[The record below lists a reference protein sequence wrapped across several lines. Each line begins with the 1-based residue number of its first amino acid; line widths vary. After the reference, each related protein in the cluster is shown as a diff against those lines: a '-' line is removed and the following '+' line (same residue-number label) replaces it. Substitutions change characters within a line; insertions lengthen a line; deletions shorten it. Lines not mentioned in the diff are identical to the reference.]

1 MPRESYNVRVL
12 RSKAIASLRTGVSAF
27 NGLDND
33 GRTTVVLL
41 SLQHSFEML
50 LKAIL
55 EAKKDKG
62 VFDKRSQ
69 KSISLDKAINRCQ
82 QIEGVKLTDEEAGV
96 IRHLDAMRD
105 AEQHW
110 HLVVDEGLLYHNAR
124 ATVTLFDDLLQRV
137 FSEHL
142 SKYIPSRVLP
152 ISAEAPMALDLLV
165 DREFQRIAELL
176 KPGRRATAEAKARI
190 RALLATEAIGDADAA
205 EVREDDVRRV
215 SRGIREGKTRE
226 QVFPKLTGY
235 TSDIQGDGVA
245 VEVRIV
251 KTGGLPVTY
260 TDAPDADTAAIRTV
274 DLEKKFHMGA
284 YDLADKA
291 GVDRTRAVALRRHLG
306 LDNDDDHFS
315 HVFKFGG
322 TKHRR
327 YSNNA
332 LKAMREAVKTVDL
345 EKVWR
350 SHRTIPSNRKTVLTP
365 CDQPGCATSAS

>member
-12 RSKAIASLRTGVSAF
+12 RGKAIASLRAGVAAF
-27 NGLDND
+27 NGLDD
-33 GRTTVVLL
+33 AGRTTAVLL
-41 SLQHSFEML
+41 SLQHAFEML

-55 EAKKDKG
+55 EVKKDKG

-69 KSISLDKAINRCQ
+69 KSISLDRAINRCQ

-110 HLVVDEGLLYHNAR
+110 HLVVDEGLLFHNAR
-124 ATVTLFDDLLQRV
+124 SAVTLFDDLLHRV
-137 FSEHL
+137 FDERL
-142 SKYIPSRVLP
+142 AQYIPTRVLP
-152 ISAEAPMALDLLV
+152 ISAEPPMSLDLLV
-165 DREFQRIAELL
+165 DREYKRIAELL
-176 KPGRRATAEAKARI
+176 KPGRRATAEAKARV
-190 RALLATEAIGDADAA
+190 RALLATEAVADADAA

-215 SRGIREGKTRE
+215 TRGISEGKTRE

-235 TSDIQGDGVA
+235 TTSFQGDGVG

-251 KTGGLPVTY
+251 KAGGLPSTY
-260 TDAPDADTAAIRTV
+260 TDDPTADTAAIRTV

-291 GVDRTRAVALRRHLG
+291 GVDRSSAVALRRHLG

-315 HVFKFGG
+315 HRFQFGSS
-322 TKHRR
+322 KHLR

-332 LKAMREAVKTVDL
+332 LTAMREALKTVDL
-345 EKVWR
+345 QKIWR
-350 SHRTIPSNRKTVLTP
+350 SHRTVAYNSKSVAPP
-365 CDQPGCATSAS
+365 CDQPGCVEADV